1 MIIVAVVTFLGPFV
15 ILLPQIRRIIT
26 KRTVEGLDLR
36 GLQMGTTCTLGWL
49 IYGVLNDLPL
59 VWVVNLAGLALPI
72 WITKL
77 FMVFSTEIILKNHL
91 RIPII
96 FSTFLLLVATQSIKP
111 IGLICM
117 VISFTSPIPQLR
129 RAFKDLHLTGLSLLT
144 YVNAIIV
151 HIAWITYGLQN
162 VDPNIIYPNIY
173 GMTIAIT
180 LFFRIIRSRRTSLSI
195 I

>member
-1 MIIVAVVTFLGPFV
+1 MAVVTFLGPFV

-59 VWVVNLAGLALPI
+59 VWVVNLAGLALLI

-117 VISFTSPIPQLR
+117 VFILNHLKHSCFTIFIPRTGFTFPIN
-129 RAFKDLHLTGLSLLT
+129 FT
-144 YVNAIIV
+144 
-151 HIAWITYGLQN
+151 
-162 VDPNIIYPNIY
+162 
-173 GMTIAIT
+173 
-180 LFFRIIRSRRTSLSI
+180 
-195 I
+195 

>member
-1 MIIVAVVTFLGPFV
+1 MTIVTFMGPFV

-49 IYGVLNDLPL
+49 IYGVANNLPL
-59 VWVVNLAGLALPI
+59 VWVVNLAGLVLLV

-77 FMVFSTEIILKNHL
+77 FLDFSTEIILKNHL

-96 FSTFLLLVATQSIKP
+96 FSAFLLLVATQSIKP

-117 VISFTSPIPQLR
+117 IISFTSPLPQLR

-162 VDPNIIYPNIY
+162 TDPNIIYPNIY
-173 GMTIAIT
+173 GMSIAIA
-180 LFFRIIRSRRTSLSI
+180 LFIRVIRSRRPSLSI